1 MFRKYSIIVL
11 LLIVGG
17 LLYFFVIQPKGTAD
31 SSVDPEKYKQELS
44 QKRVEKDEFY
54 RTSPASP
61 IVDKA
66 KFKGLTYFEADPAY
80 RVTARLELFADKTQ
94 KMVVT
99 LTDGSEEVYE
109 KYAHAVF
116 SLQGEICRLLLL
128 KHDNTLSI
136 LFKDETSGKE
146 TYGGGRYVDIPAD
159 KVEGNSM
166 VIDFN
171 TAYNPYCVFNHE
183 YACPLPPTENKL
195 PIAVRA
201 GEKYVEH

>member
-1 MFRKYSIIVL
+1 MFRKSSIIVL

-31 SSVDPEKYKQELS
+31 SGVDPQKYKQELT
-44 QKRVEKDEFY
+44 QQRVEKDEFY
-54 RTSPASP
+54 RTSAESP
-61 IVDKA
+61 IIDKA
-66 KFKGLTYFEADPAY
+66 KFTGLTYFEGDPAY

-146 TYGGGRYVDIPAD
+146 TYGGGRYVDIPVD
-159 KVEGNSM
+159 KVEGNSL

-183 YACPLPPTENKL
+183 YACPLPPAENKL

-201 GEKYVEH
+201 GEKYVER